1 MQFSKRLDRFG
12 EEIFAALNNRRM
24 ELEAQ
29 GMKVDAIEITEH
41 SHQLEQNLDQNG
53 GQQESAEAQKK
64 SGRRL
69 LNLDEL
75 PEEEAYEEE
84 MTQAEK
90 LQIEMM
96 RMGGNK
102 LNFQV

>member
-1 MQFSKRLDRFG
+1 MQKHRKS
-12 EEIFAALNNRRM
+12 
-24 ELEAQ
+24 Q
-29 GMKVDAIEITEH
+29 
-41 SHQLEQNLDQNG
+41 
-53 GQQESAEAQKK
+53 AEDF
-64 SGRRL
+64 

>member
-1 MQFSKRLDRFG
+1 MMCADIRGGIL
-12 EEIFAALNNRRM
+12 
-24 ELEAQ
+24 
-29 GMKVDAIEITEH
+29 
-41 SHQLEQNLDQNG
+41 QLIVLVIGGLIYYPFINALDQ
-53 GQQESAEAQKK
+53 QYLKEESAEAQKK

-75 PEEEAYEEE
+75 PEEEAYEEK

>member
-1 MQFSKRLDRFG
+1 MQKHRKS
-12 EEIFAALNNRRM
+12 
-24 ELEAQ
+24 Q
-29 GMKVDAIEITEH
+29 G
-41 SHQLEQNLDQNG
+41 
-53 GQQESAEAQKK
+53 
-64 SGRRL
+64 RL
-69 LNLDEL
+69 LNLDEI

>member
-1 MQFSKRLDRFG
+1 M
-12 EEIFAALNNRRM
+12 
-24 ELEAQ
+24 
-29 GMKVDAIEITEH
+29 
-41 SHQLEQNLDQNG
+41 
-53 GQQESAEAQKK
+53 QKK

>member
-1 MQFSKRLDRFG
+1 M
-12 EEIFAALNNRRM
+12 AALK
-24 ELEAQ
+24 ESLEAQ
-29 GMKVDAIEITEH
+29 GMRVDAIEITEH